1 MILTM
6 RFCPSVRR
14 FGRSWFETVLQN
26 PQADGLTMFETRM
39 NALRHRLG
47 KDGID
52 VAVITD
58 DDNIYYLTGYYDYLH
73 MEFGRPTILMVHRD
87 APSVL
92 ITPTIDL
99 NTAEAAARVDRI
111 APWNDGMGA
120 EWRAELPALINIAKR
135 VAIEP
140 DHIPSVVRRYIR
152 ELISPDRL
160 TTVTPVLNQM
170 RMIKSSEELQLARH
184 AGQVA
189 NAMMTAGRAAISDG
203 VQEFEVA
210 IATSQAGTR
219 KAAML
224 LEAHYDDTNMS
235 PNTHFLQIMASGD
248 TITKTHH
255 RATTRIMRR
264 GEPVFLCFCGMTNF
278 HRFKLG
284 FDRTFWIDE
293 IADTSQADVYAVALA
308 SQNAALS
315 ALRPGVTA
323 ESVHAAYADV
333 IQGAGYEY
341 PFRCGRATGFSYLE
355 TPQLVT
361 GDTTIL
367 QPGMV
372 LAVDGSVSTKS
383 FRAQIGDSVI
393 ITQDGFELLTDHP
406 KCLEQI
412 II

>member
-1 MILTM
+1 
-6 RFCPSVRR
+6 
-14 FGRSWFETVLQN
+14 
-26 PQADGLTMFETRM
+26 MFETRM

-99 NTAEAAARVDRI
+99 NTAKAAARVDRI

-170 RMIKSSEELQLARH
+170 RMIKSSEELQLARR

-323 ESVHAAYADV
+323 ETVHAAYADV